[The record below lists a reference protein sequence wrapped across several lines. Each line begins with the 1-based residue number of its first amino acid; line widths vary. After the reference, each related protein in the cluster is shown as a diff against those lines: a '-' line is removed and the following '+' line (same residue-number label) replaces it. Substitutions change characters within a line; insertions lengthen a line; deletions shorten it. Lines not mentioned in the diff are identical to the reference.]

1 MKKQFTI
8 LSILTVATSISFAQ
22 TIPSFGKSKKAPV
35 KISVNDPKNVINGTT
50 VKAGGDPIWS
60 SDFST
65 AGQWTTGNV
74 GAGVQGAFTV
84 GAYPSQMA
92 QYIGAMT
99 NGTAPLAAFNGIQY
113 LLSGPVGVQN
123 AYIQSPV
130 IDMSAAEIITV
141 SFNQR
146 YRRFNN
152 DGTFVEISK
161 DNGATWESY
170 QVNTSAIGNGP
181 VVQNTEVIDIP
192 IGPNVTQGMIR
203 FRWES
208 LEADDQYGSG
218 YGWAIDNVS
227 IKEGYVNNVQL
238 FQKFMT
244 VGDQR
249 LSYTKMPAAQAAAAG
264 VATFGAIAKNTG
276 LASQDVTLTVTN
288 GSYNQASSAVTIAS
302 FGRDTLAIETANGYT
317 IPTAAGVANFNFALS
332 SNNTLDFTSDDAGP
346 LKFEVTNKI
355 MAADAYDGTAA
366 SFGSSFNGWQNGSG
380 RPEIGTVFEIFA
392 NDNLHAVQIGI
403 GSVPSQSQADYIGR
417 SVFATIYELSG
428 SGDPILIDATE
439 EHFMVSGEFGKL
451 LKLYFLSPVSLEAG
465 KTYLVTAGFN
475 IGEPVPIAFSGY
487 VIDGNVLGKD
497 GETFIGLAPDDVL
510 MNVVA
515 CPIVRLDFT
524 NYTGVEEL
532 TAQYNVNAYPNP
544 FNSSTEVA
552 FELKN
557 ESAVSIVVSDIA
569 GRKVLDLGSNNYAAG
584 THTVEI
590 NGADLNSGIYNYTI
604 TIGNNVITKRIVK
617 K

>member
-22 TIPSFGKSKKAPV
+22 TIPSYSKSKQAPV
-35 KISVNDPKNVINGTT
+35 KISVNDPKNVINSTT
-50 VKAGGDPIWS
+50 PKAGGDPIWS
-60 SDFST
+60 SDFSV

-84 GAYPSQMA
+84 GAYPAQMT
-92 QYIGAMT
+92 QYIAAMT
-99 NGTAPLAAFNGIQY
+99 NGTAPLAAFNGSQY
-113 LLSGPVGVQN
+113 LLSGPIGVQN

-130 IDMSAAEIITV
+130 IDMSASEIITV

-146 YRRFNN
+146 YRRFNH
-152 DGTFVEISK
+152 DATFVEVST
-161 DNGATWESY
+161 DNGASWDSY
-170 QVNTSAIGNGP
+170 QVNTSATRNGP
-181 VVQNTEVIDIP
+181 TIQNTEVIDIP

-203 FRWES
+203 FRWQS
-208 LEADDQYGSG
+208 LEADDQFGSG

-238 FQKFMT
+238 FQKFIT
-244 VGDQR
+244 VGEQR

-276 LASQDVTLTVTN
+276 LASQNVTLTVTN
-288 GSYNQASSAVTIAS
+288 GAYNQASSAVTIAS
-302 FGRDTLAIETANGYT
+302 FGRDTLAIEEANGFT
-317 IPTAAGVANFNFALS
+317 IPTTVGVANFNYALT
-332 SNNTLDFTSDDAGP
+332 SNNTLDFTADDAGP
-346 LKFEVTNKI
+346 VKFEVTNKV
-355 MAADAYDGTAA
+355 MAADAYDGTTA
-366 SFGSSFNGWQNGSG
+366 SYGGSFNGWQNGGTG
-380 RPEIGTVFEIFA
+380 RPEIGTTFEIFA

-403 GSVPSQSQADYIGR
+403 GAVSTQADYIGR
-417 SVFATIYELSG
+417 SIFATIYELGG
-428 SGDPILIDATE
+428 SGDPIIIDATE

-451 LKLYFLSPVSLEAG
+451 LKLYFMSPVALEAG

-475 IGEPVPIAFSGY
+475 LGEPVPVAFSGFA
-487 VIDGNVLGKD
+487 IDGNVLGKD
-497 GETFIGLAPDDVL
+497 GDNFIGLAPDDVL
-510 MNVVA
+510 LNVVP
-515 CPIVRLDFT
+515 CPVVRLDFT
-524 NYTGVEEL
+524 DYTGVEEL
-532 TAQYNVNAYPNP
+532 AAQYNVNAYPNP
-544 FNSSTEVA
+544 FNASTEVA

-557 ESAVSIVVSDIA
+557 EAAVSIVVTDIA

-590 NGADLNSGIYNYTI
+590 NGADLNAGVYNYTI
-604 TIGNNVITKRIVK
+604 TIGNQVITKRIVK

>member
-22 TIPSFGKSKKAPV
+22 TIPSYSKSKLAPV
-35 KISVNDPKNVINGTT
+35 KISVNDPKNVINSATP
-50 VKAGGDPIWS
+50 KAGGDPIWS
-60 SDFST
+60 SDFAT

-84 GAYPSQMA
+84 GAYPAQMA

-130 IDMSAAEIITV
+130 IDMSASEIITV

-152 DGTFVEISK
+152 DATFVEIST
-161 DNGATWESY
+161 DNGANWDSY

-192 IGPNVTQGMIR
+192 IGPNVTQGIIR
-203 FRWES
+203 FRWQS
-208 LEADDQYGSG
+208 LEADDQFGSG

-238 FQKFMT
+238 FQKFIT
-244 VGDQR
+244 VGEQR

-276 LASQDVTLTVTN
+276 LASQNVTLTVTN
-288 GSYNQASSAVTIAS
+288 GAYNQASSAVTIAS
-302 FGRDTLAIETANGYT
+302 FGRDTLAIEEANGFT
-317 IPTAAGVANFNFALS
+317 IPTTVGVANFNYALT

-346 LKFEVTNKI
+346 VKFEVTNKV
-355 MAADAYDGTAA
+355 MAADAYDGTTA
-366 SFGSSFNGWQNGSG
+366 SYGSSFNGWQNGTG
-380 RPEIGTVFEIFA
+380 RPEIGTAFEIFA

-403 GSVPSQSQADYIGR
+403 GAVPTQSQADYIGR
-417 SVFATIYELSG
+417 SIFATIYELSG
-428 SGDPILIDATE
+428 SGDPIIIDATE

-451 LKLYFLSPVSLEAG
+451 LKLYFMSPVALEAG

-475 IGEPVPIAFSGY
+475 LGEPVPVAFSGFA
-487 VIDGNVLGKD
+487 IDGNVLGKD
-497 GETFIGLAPDDVL
+497 GDNFIGLAPDDVL
-510 MNVVA
+510 LNVVP
-515 CPIVRLDFT
+515 CPVVRLDFT
-524 NYTGVEEL
+524 DYTGVEEL
-532 TAQYNVNAYPNP
+532 AAQYNVNAYPNP
-544 FNSSTEVA
+544 FNASTEVA

-557 ESAVSIVVSDIA
+557 EAAVSIVVTDIA

-590 NGADLNSGIYNYTI
+590 NGADLNAGVYNYTI
-604 TIGNNVITKRIVK
+604 TIGNQVITKRIVK

>member
-22 TIPSFGKSKKAPV
+22 TIPSLSKSKKAPV

-50 VKAGGDPIWS
+50 EKAGGDPIWS

-65 AGQWTTGNV
+65 AGEWTTGNV
-74 GAGVQGAFTV
+74 GAGAQGAFTV
-84 GAYPSQMA
+84 GAYPAQMA

-123 AYIQSPV
+123 CYIQSPV
-130 IDMSAAEIITV
+130 IDMSATEIISV

-161 DNGATWESY
+161 DNGVTWESF

-181 VVQNTEVIDIP
+181 VIQNTEVIDIP

-208 LEADDQYGSG
+208 LEANDQFGSG

-288 GSYNQASSAVTIAS
+288 GTYNQASSAVTITS

-332 SNNTLDFTSDDAGP
+332 SNNTLDFTSDDAGQ

-366 SFGSSFNGWQNGSG
+366 SFGSSFNGWQNGTG

-403 GSVPSQSQADYIGR
+403 GSVPSQSQAEYIGR

-451 LKLYFLSPVSLEAG
+451 LKLYFLSPVALEAG

-497 GETFIGLAPDDVL
+497 GENFIGLAPDDVL
-510 MNVVA
+510 LNVVA

-524 NYTGVEEL
+524 DYTGVEEL
-532 TAQYNVNAYPNP
+532 AAQYNVNAYPNP
-544 FNSSTEVA
+544 FNATTEVA

-557 ESAVSIVVSDIA
+557 ESAVSIVVTDIA

-590 NGADLNSGIYNYTI
+590 NGADLNAGVYNYTI